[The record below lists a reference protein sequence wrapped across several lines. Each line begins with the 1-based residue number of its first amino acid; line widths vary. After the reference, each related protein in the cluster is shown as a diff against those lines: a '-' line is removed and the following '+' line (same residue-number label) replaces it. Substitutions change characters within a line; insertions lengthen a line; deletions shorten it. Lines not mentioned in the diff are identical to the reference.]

1 MSSRSSIIIKQL
13 NWHKRSRARV
23 DRAIIVFV
31 RLWLTAAR
39 IYLLRRGRFVESA
52 LCQLRFKRRT
62 GSPGL
67 DRLGPAL
74 YTARGFP
81 ACGYC

>member
-1 MSSRSSIIIKQL
+1 
-13 NWHKRSRARV
+13 
-23 DRAIIVFV
+23 V